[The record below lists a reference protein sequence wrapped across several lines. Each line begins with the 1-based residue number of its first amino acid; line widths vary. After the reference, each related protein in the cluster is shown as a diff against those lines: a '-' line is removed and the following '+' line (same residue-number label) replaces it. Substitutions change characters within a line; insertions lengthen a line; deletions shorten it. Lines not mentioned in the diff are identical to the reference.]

1 MGAVLDAARRVSG
14 SSARGVEVD
23 DAFLTGQEVG
33 EWMELPLWID
43 VSNEDWR
50 HFMEVDTARATEA
63 GLRFRPLDETVA
75 ATLEQAARV
84 DGVGLTA
91 ERERELLA
99 AWWARGAPAAES

>member
-1 MGAVLDAARRVSG
+1 VLDAGCRVSG
-14 SSARGVEVD
+14 SSTRAVEVD

-33 EWMELPLWID
+33 EWMELPLWLD
-43 VSNEDWR
+43 ASNEDWR
-50 HFMEVDTARATEA
+50 HFMEVDVARATAA
-63 GLRFRPLDETVA
+63 GLTFRPLDETVA

-99 AWWARGAPAAES
+99 AWWARGTPAAAS